1 MAPPTTRPERRPH
14 GRTIVGPGGVRAFL
28 PAPLPPPRAWDNAL
42 VAALSDA
49 DRAVGRLAG
58 EWRRL
63 PNANLVAAVFLRRE
77 AVLSS
82 RIEGTRTTLGQLLAA
97 ENGAA
102 AAPDP
107 GDLHEVANCVAA
119 MEYGRRRL
127 ETLPLSLRFVR
138 ELHERLMRG
147 VRGDS
152 AAPGEFRRVQNWIG
166 SPGSTPADAAYV
178 PPPPE
183 VLMKCLDAWERF
195 LHDDTLPPLVQ
206 AALAHAQFEAIHP
219 FLDGNGR
226 AGRLLIALLLAE
238 RGVLPAPLLYL
249 SAWFEGTRDAYYAHL
264 LAVTEKGEWE
274 EWVEYFLW
282 GVRIQA
288 EDAVARIRAIVDLLE
303 RWQEAASGRARDML
317 PLFVRHP
324 FWTAAGLSEG
334 LGIAYTTAR
343 RALDRLEEAGIVQP
357 AGPAKRNRAWYAR
370 EMLEILEAPRAAG
383 AHI

>member
-1 MAPPTTRPERRPH
+1 MALPTTRPKRRPH
-14 GRTIVGPGGVRAFL
+14 GRTIVGPDGVRAFL

-58 EWRRL
+58 ECRRL
-63 PNANLVAAVFLRRE
+63 PHADLAAALLLRRE

-82 RIEGTRTTLGQLLAA
+82 RIEGTRTTLAQLLAA
-97 ENGAA
+97 ENGTA

-107 GDLHEVANCVAA
+107 DDLHEVANCVGA
-119 MEYGRRRL
+119 MEYGLARM
-127 ETLPLSLRFVR
+127 ETLPLSLRLVR

-152 AAPGEFRRVQNWIG
+152 AMPGEFRRVRNWIG
-166 SPGSTPADAAYV
+166 APGSTPANAAYV

-183 VLMKCLDAWERF
+183 ALMKCLDAWERF

-206 AALAHAQFEAIHP
+206 AALVHVQFEAIHP

-226 AGRLLIALLLAE
+226 TGRLLIDLLLAA
-238 RGVLPAPLLYL
+238 RGVLPAPPLCL
-249 SAWFEGTRDAYYAHL
+249 SAWFDSTREAYYAHL

-274 EWVEYFLW
+274 EWVEYFLR
-282 GVRIQA
+282 GVSVQAEDVVARIQA
-288 EDAVARIRAIVDLLE
+288 MEDLLE
-303 RWQEAASGRARDML
+303 RWREAASGRANDML
-317 PLFVRHP
+317 PLFLRHP
-324 FWTAAGLSEG
+324 FWTAGGLSEK

-343 RALDRLEEAGIVQP
+343 RAFDRLEAAGIVEP
-357 AGPAKRNRAWYAR
+357 LGPAKRNRIWCAR
-370 EMLEILEAPRAAG
+370 EMLEIMEAR
-383 AHI
+383 

>member
-1 MAPPTTRPERRPH
+1 M
-14 GRTIVGPGGVRAFL
+14 
-28 PAPLPPPRAWDNAL
+28 
-42 VAALSDA
+42 
-49 DRAVGRLAG
+49 GRLAG
-58 EWRRL
+58 ECRRL
-63 PNANLVAAVFLRRE
+63 PHADLIAAVFLRRE

-119 MEYGRRRL
+119 MEYGLRRL

-138 ELHERLMRG
+138 ELRDRLMRG

-183 VLMKCLDAWERF
+183 ALMKCLDAWERF
-195 LHDDTLPPLVQ
+195 LHDDTLPQLVH
-206 AALAHAQFEAIHP
+206 AALAHAQFEAIYP
-219 FLDGNGR
+219 FIDGNGR
-226 AGRLLIALLLAE
+226 LGRLLIALLLAE

-249 SAWFEGTRDAYYAHL
+249 SAWFESTRDAYYAHL

-274 EWVEYFLW
+274 EWVEYFLR
-282 GVRIQA
+282 GVCIQA
-288 EDAVARIRAIVDLLE
+288 EDAAARIRAIEDLLE
-303 RWQEAASGRARDML
+303 RWQEAASGRANDVL
-317 PLFVRHP
+317 PLFLRHP
-324 FWTAAGLSEG
+324 FWTAAGLSER

-357 AGPAKRNRAWYAR
+357 AGPAKRNRAWCAR
-370 EMLEILEAPRAAG
+370 EMLEVLEAPEAPGAAS
-383 AHI
+383 